1 VLVAP
6 RRCREQPHGTSLC
19 RSIQGRRRNI
29 RSPPKVPR
37 GSDAIEF
44 GGGAVRL

>member
-1 VLVAP
+1 VQIDTRAPAQHPVAP
-6 RRCREQPHGTSLC
+6 
-19 RSIQGRRRNI
+19 
-29 RSPPKVPR
+29 KVLR